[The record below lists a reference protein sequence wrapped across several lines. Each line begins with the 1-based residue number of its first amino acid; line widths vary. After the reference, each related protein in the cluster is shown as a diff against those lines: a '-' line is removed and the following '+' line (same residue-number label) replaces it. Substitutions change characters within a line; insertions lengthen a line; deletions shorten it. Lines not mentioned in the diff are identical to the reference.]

1 MRRAD
6 RQQDRAFA
14 LDLIDRCSHGVVA
27 ISSGEDT
34 PYCLPLS
41 LVRVEDALY
50 FHCARAGRKLDL
62 LRRNPRVCV
71 TFVGEDTPVFLE
83 PAMYSTYFQ
92 SAIVTGTV
100 HEVTDDAEKILAL
113 RALCE
118 KLTPQAMDADQ
129 FERAIA
135 RSLKATGV
143 WRIDMEDIS
152 GKEKAPKIQ

>member
-50 FHCARAGRKLDL
+50 FHCARAGRKLDM

-92 SAIVTGTV
+92 SANVTGTAA
-100 HEVTDDAEKILAL
+100 EVTEEAEKISAL

-118 KLTPQAMDADQ
+118 KLTPANMAGDN

-135 RSLKATGV
+135 KSLPRTGV
-143 WRIDMEDIS
+143 WRIQMEEVS
-152 GKEKAPKIQ
+152 GKEKPRP

>member
-92 SAIVTGTV
+92 SAIGHRHRTGGDRRGGENCRPAGPV
-100 HEVTDDAEKILAL
+100 PE
-113 RALCE
+113 
-118 KLTPQAMDADQ
+118 ADPGPHG
-129 FERAIA
+129 R
-135 RSLKATGV
+135 L
-143 WRIDMEDIS
+143 
-152 GKEKAPKIQ
+152 

>member
-92 SAIVTGTV
+92 SANVTGTAA
-100 HEVTDDAEKILAL
+100 EVTEEAEKISAL

-118 KLTPQAMDADQ
+118 KLTPANMAGDN

-135 RSLKATGV
+135 KSLPRTGV
-143 WRIDMEDIS
+143 WRIQMEEVS
-152 GKEKAPKIQ
+152 GKEKPRP